1 MDENTQAKF
10 DEKLKEILTASKKKG
25 YAEYQE
31 VIDTFAEFNLEEDQ
45 FDKIW
50 EALDKNKIVLRI
62 ETIEDDDI
70 PEEELSMEDA
80 EDLDLDVENLEKS
93 LGEGVSIEDPVRMY
107 LKEIGTIDLLT
118 AEEEIELA
126 KKMEAGLEAEE
137 EVARLQESLEELTDT
152 KKKNKIQKHT
162 LQKLTL
168 N

>member
-70 PEEELSMEDA
+70 PAYRDISHLTGAAPRISKVRHTSEL
-80 EDLDLDVENLEKS
+80 
-93 LGEGVSIEDPVRMY
+93 I
-107 LKEIGTIDLLT
+107 
-118 AEEEIELA
+118 
-126 KKMEAGLEAEE
+126 
-137 EVARLQESLEELTDT
+137 
-152 KKKNKIQKHT
+152 
-162 LQKLTL
+162 
-168 N
+168 

>member
-93 LGEGVSIEDPVRMY
+93 LKKSTADLKGY
-107 LKEIGTIDLLT
+107 LDGSD
-118 AEEEIELA
+118 A
-126 KKMEAGLEAEE
+126 KKSKAFRSSLKSTENTLRKDIASLKISSR
-137 EVARLQESLEELTDT
+137 RLI
-152 KKKNKIQKHT
+152 K
-162 LQKLTL
+162 
-168 N
+168 